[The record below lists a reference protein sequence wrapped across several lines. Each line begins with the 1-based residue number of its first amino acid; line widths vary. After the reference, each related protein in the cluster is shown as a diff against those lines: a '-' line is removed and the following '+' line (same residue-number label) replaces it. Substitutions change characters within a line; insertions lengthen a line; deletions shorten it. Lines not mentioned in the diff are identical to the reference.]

1 MTQIMFQLY
10 SGFILIIIHKTYY
23 YLIGVNILQRL
34 QTKTLFFF
42 SF

>member
-1 MTQIMFQLY
+1 MTQVMFQLY
-10 SGFILIIIHKTYY
+10 SGFILIIHKTYY